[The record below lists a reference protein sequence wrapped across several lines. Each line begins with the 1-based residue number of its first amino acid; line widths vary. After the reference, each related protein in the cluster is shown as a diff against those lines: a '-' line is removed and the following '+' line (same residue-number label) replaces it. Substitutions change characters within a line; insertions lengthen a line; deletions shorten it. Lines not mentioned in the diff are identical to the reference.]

1 MKKYYLLF
9 LLLSFAS
16 LNLMAQKE
24 KKKISL
30 GILDFSIPSSSEI
43 SQAGSFWSDAN
54 STTSLKSRIEGL
66 QSVVTEIYTK
76 DTRFTVVDRRVT
88 EALTKERELQKS
100 EDFMDGYVV
109 SQGKGIG
116 ADYLLRGNY
125 EVRTSRFVLT
135 LYSMEDA
142 KMVAKESSIIKNGF
156 FGMKDLVEPT
166 EILVRKLNSIAFP
179 LLMKIVEIKDQSK
192 SKAKKVLIA
201 GGSNRGLKED
211 MKLDVKI
218 KEEIEVEGEKQVYY
232 KTIGTA
238 EVDKVEDV
246 NFSIV
251 IIKDGGDDIKKYFD
265 SGTKVFCTPIIK

>member
-1 MKKYYLLF
+1 MKKYYLLY
-9 LLLSFAS
+9 LLLSFVS

-30 GILDFSIPSSSEI
+30 GILDFAIPSTSEI
-43 SQAGSFWSDAN
+43 NQASSVWSDGN
-54 STTSLKSRIEGL
+54 SVTSLKSRIEGL
-66 QSVVTEIYTK
+66 QSVVTELYAK
-76 DTRFTVVDRRVT
+76 DSRFTVVDRRVT
-88 EALTKERELQKS
+88 EALSKERELQKS

-116 ADYLLRGNY
+116 AEYLLRGNY
-125 EVRTSRFVLT
+125 EVRTSRLVLT

-142 KMVAKESSIIKNGF
+142 KMVAKESAVLKNGF

-166 EILVRKLNSIAFP
+166 EAIVRKLNNTAFP

-192 SKAKKVLIA
+192 SKVKKVLIA
-201 GGSNRGLKED
+201 GGTNRGMKED

-238 EVDKVEDV
+238 EVSKVEDV
-246 NFSIV
+246 NFSI
-251 IIKDGGDDIKKYFD
+251 IDIKDGGDEIKKYFD
-265 SGTKVFCTPIIK
+265 NGTKMFCTPQIK